1 MAKEVWGDF
10 AEWGD
15 MKPAKKS
22 STVKE
27 NFDDWGDWGDKQAPS
42 KPAAS
47 SQSQS
52 YQSNNSRYD
61 QNESRYDQNE
71 SRYDRNESRSDRNE
85 SRSDRNESRSDRNES
100 RSDRNFTRN
109 NDDRDSRYNQNSRSD
124 DRRNVDQHQQNSF
137 QGPSASNTLTIRV
150 ASKEVGRVIGK
161 GGSKIKELQE
171 QSGARIK
178 VCTLQR
184 QIIPSLESSLNI

>member
-71 SRYDRNESRSDRNE
+71 SRY
-85 SRSDRNESRSDRNES
+85 DRNESRSDRNES